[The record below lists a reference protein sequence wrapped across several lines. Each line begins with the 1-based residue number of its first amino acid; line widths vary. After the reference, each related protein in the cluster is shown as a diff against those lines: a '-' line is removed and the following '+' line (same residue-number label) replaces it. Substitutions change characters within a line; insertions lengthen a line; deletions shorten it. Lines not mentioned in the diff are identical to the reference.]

1 MDILKK
7 LINNPGL
14 QHVAEIVI
22 EYLDE
27 DFDTLARKIA
37 EDHEYRELFT
47 KGEQDFLVKIL
58 RKSMYVEAKK
68 ICEEKRV
75 FYDNQADQY
84 ENYKSIFD
92 MFPFFAEALEELK
105 SSESLLTF
113 KQLQK
118 TLSLLE
124 YVITEDFLDYGKGVK
139 LACLHKF
146 GLDERLYET
155 DEQGVKKGPKDMI
168 KVLENGKYAVWDVYW
183 PESQYHHD
191 WSSFFA
197 ERRRRDME
205 KCQKTIFTK

>member
-22 EYLDE
+22 EYLDLDE

-105 SSESLLTF
+105 SNESFETF
-113 KQLQK
+113 QQLQK
-118 TLSLLE
+118 TLALL
-124 YVITEDFLDYGKGVK
+124 VKVVTENSPFGFDSDGFK
-139 LACLHKF
+139 LACLHRYRPRPDDKDF
-146 GLDERLYET
+146 M
-155 DEQGVKKGPKDMI
+155 KGPEDMI
-168 KVLENGKYAVWDVYW
+168 KALDAGEDEYLVMCDVM
-183 PESQYHHD
+183 
-191 WSSFFA
+191 WSA
-197 ERRRRDME
+197 L
-205 KCQKTIFTK
+205 

>member
-22 EYLDE
+22 GHLDK
-27 DFDTLARKIA
+27 DFAKNLA
-37 EDHEYRELFT
+37 EDREYCELFT
-47 KGEQDFLVKIL
+47 DGEQDFLMKTL
-58 RKSMYVEAKK
+58 RKPMYDEAKM
-68 ICEEKRV
+68 ICKEKRKFPYLLEDFGGV
-75 FYDNQADQY
+75 YYDYSQ
-84 ENYKSIFD
+84 EKSIFD

-139 LACLHKF
+139 LACLQKF
-146 GLDERLYET
+146 GLDERLWDET
-155 DEQGVKKGPKDMI
+155 DEQDVKKGPEDMI
-168 KVLENGKYAVWDVYW
+168 KALENGKYAVWDVYW

-191 WSSFFA
+191 WSSFLA
-197 ERRRRDME
+197 ERRRRDL
-205 KCQKTIFTK
+205 